1 MVTHQTFQN
10 EKGEWI
16 EPGEVHQ
23 INGGYFDNKNKKI
36 RVGKVEKMSK
46 SKKNVVDPN
55 DIIINYGADTARWFM
70 LSDSPPERDLQ
81 WTETGIASSYK
92 FINKLWEFVHKYE
105 VYKSNTDDDD
115 QIINT
120 LKELINNVAINIENF
135 QFNKSVA
142 NIYQYVN
149 VLSEATT
156 NNTIGKETFKWS
168 LTKLSLILQPF
179 LPHISEEIYEKLGKK
194 DLCIN
199 ESWPD
204 EKIVEKNKKA
214 KVAIQI
220 NGKTRSVME
229 FMHNSTKEDM
239 IKIIKDDKKILK
251 YLKDKKII
259 KEIYVPNKIIN
270 FVIND

>member
-1 MVTHQTFQN
+1 M
-10 EKGEWI
+10 
-16 EPGEVHQ
+16 
-23 INGGYFDNKNKKI
+23 
-36 RVGKVEKMSK
+36 
-46 SKKNVVDPN
+46 
-55 DIIINYGADTARWFM
+55 
-70 LSDSPPERDLQ
+70 
-81 WTETGIASSYK
+81 
-92 FINKLWEFVHKYE
+92 
-105 VYKSNTDDDD
+105 
-115 QIINT
+115 
-120 LKELINNVAINIENF
+120 
-135 QFNKSVA
+135 
-142 NIYQYVN
+142 
-149 VLSEATT
+149 LSEATT

-194 DLCIN
+194 NLCIN